1 MQPADDAMFDALGYA
16 LLIALLLMLGAYLT
30 RTTAVRRL
38 RAVGSGAEPLDATS
52 DKFNLYLSL
61 LTGTQVVGGNTV
73 EILENGDETYPR
85 LWHDLAEAR
94 EVICL
99 HVYDFRPGEV
109 ADQLLRILSERAQ
122 FGVHVLVLLDAVGAK
137 SMPAH
142 YRQRLAAAGAEVA
155 VYRPLRFKEFYKYQQ
170 RMHMRAVVVDGRVGF
185 TGGFG
190 IADVWLGNGRDGGW
204 RDTSVRLAGPVA
216 MQLQV
221 AFSNNWAEATGE
233 LLVGDAVT
241 PFEQAPPQ
249 REPKAA
255 GIMTCSPSLGTTSA
269 ERFFFL
275 SIASSRERIYIANAY
290 FVPTRDLRWLLMNA
304 ADRGV
309 DVRVLT
315 PGARNDQRVVRNASR
330 ALYRQLLDAG
340 IRIWEYQPGMM
351 HAKTFVA
358 DGCWA
363 TVGTFNFDNRSMKLN
378 DEVALIIRD
387 QDVAQRLEQS
397 FVRDLA
403 YAEEIRPAHLDALDT
418 SERVKA
424 RLSRLA
430 TPLL

>member
-1 MQPADDAMFDALGYA
+1 MFDALGYA
-16 LLIALLLMLGAYLT
+16 LLIALLLMLGTYLT

-38 RAVGSGAEPLDATS
+38 RGLGTGAEPLDATS

-61 LTGTQVVGGNTV
+61 LTATQVVGGNEV
-73 EILENGDETYPR
+73 EILENGDGTFPR
-85 LWHDLAEAR
+85 LWDDLSQAH

-99 HVYDFRPGEV
+99 HVYDFRPGEL
-109 ADQLLRILSERAQ
+109 ADRLLRILSERAQ
-122 FGVHVLVLLDAVGAK
+122 SGVSVLVLLDAVGAK
-137 SMPAH
+137 SIPRD
-142 YRQRLAAAGAEVA
+142 YRRRLTSAGAEVA
-155 VYRPLRFKEFYKYQQ
+155 VYRPLRFHEFYKYQQ
-170 RMHMRAVVVDGRVGF
+170 RMHMRAVVIDGRVGF

-190 IADVWLGNGRDGGW
+190 IADPWLGNGRDSGW
-204 RDTSVRLAGPVA
+204 RDTNVRIAGPVA

-241 PFEQAPPQ
+241 PFERVVPLH
-249 REPKAA
+249 EPKAA
-255 GIMTCSPSLGTTSA
+255 GIMTCSPSLGTTTA

-275 SIASSRERIYIANAY
+275 AIASSRERIYIANAY
-290 FVPTRDLRWLLMNA
+290 FVPTRDMRWLLMNA

-315 PGARNDQRVVRNASR
+315 PGDTNDQRVVRHASR
-330 ALYRQLLDAG
+330 ALYGRLLHAG
-340 IRIWEYQPGMM
+340 IRIWEYGPGMM

-387 QDVAQRLEQS
+387 QDIAHHLELS
-397 FVRDLA
+397 FLADLEHA
-403 YAEEIRPAHLDALDT
+403 DEVLPEHLEALGTGD
-418 SERVKA
+418 RVKA